1 MEPNYRVMVTDLID
15 SGIGE
20 EGRLQFILEC
30 IDKNKPLYKTDI
42 KFLESQTI
50 SLDLKIKKLE
60 SNSAKKS
67 TMTDTQNQKTHS
79 KTLLTDEFLD
89 EHIDKIESKNNNNS
103 KTAKIHI
110 IPTNKQKS
118 FFRRIFL
125 K

>member
-1 MEPNYRVMVTDLID
+1 MVTDLID

-30 IDKNKPLYKTDI
+30 IDKNKPLYKTDV
-42 KFLESQTI
+42 KFLESLTI
-50 SLDLKIKKLE
+50 SLDLKIQKLE
-60 SNSAKKS
+60 NNSTKKS

-89 EHIDKIESKNNNNS
+89 EHIDKIESKNNNNF
-103 KTAKIHI
+103 KTTKIHI

-118 FFRRIFL
+118 FFRRIFS

>member
-1 MEPNYRVMVTDLID
+1 MVTDLID

-67 TMTDTQNQKTHS
+67 TMTNTQNQKTHS

-89 EHIDKIESKNNNNS
+89 EHIDKIESNNNNS
-103 KTAKIHI
+103 KTTKIHI
-110 IPTNKQKS
+110 ISTNKQKS
-118 FFRRIFL
+118 FFRRIFS